1 MLKLTKWKSHLSVLR
16 VFSPADGILAGTA
29 YNGRGI
35 TTGTM
40 TGKACADFIKTDDPD
55 VLPLPF
61 YDLKEQTISFKK
73 LREVGTELGL
83 TLYHGGQILRIVP

>member
-1 MLKLTKWKSHLSVLR
+1 MR
-16 VFSPADGILAGTA
+16 IFEPEDGILAATA

-40 TGKACADFIKTDDPD
+40 IGKCFADYIISGDRD

-61 YDLKEQTISFKK
+61 KTIKEAKVSMSG
-73 LREVGTELGL
+73 LRSGYTELGL
-83 TLYHGGQILRIVP
+83 TLYHMGQCLKIIA